1 MKTQLENIESSSE
14 QTPPSGA
21 GGISPVPPS
30 GAEGARNNL
39 YPIFLKAKNLNVLIV
54 GGGFVAAEKLTF
66 LLKSSPDAHV
76 AIVSPMFREGTIELA
91 KKGCVTLIKDSYKKS
106 YLKGKHMVVA
116 TTDIP
121 EVNVQVWKDCRAEAK
136 LVNVADNP
144 PYCDFYMGG
153 IVTKGHVKVAIS
165 TNGKSPTTAK
175 RLRQFFEDV
184 IPDNIDDL
192 VKNLNE
198 YRKTIK
204 GDFEEK
210 VETLNEFTKGLIE
223 KRES

>member
-1 MKTQLENIESSSE
+1 ME
-14 QTPPSGA
+14 
-21 GGISPVPPS
+21 
-30 GAEGARNNL
+30 RNNL
-39 YPIFLKAKNLNVLIV
+39 YPIFLKTKHLNVLIV
-54 GGGFVAAEKLTF
+54 GGGLVAEEKLNF

-76 AIVSPMFREGTIELA
+76 SIVSTMFREGTKLLA
-91 KKGCVTLIKDSYKKS
+91 EKGCVTLIEDVYDKR
-106 YLKGKHMVVA
+106 YLDGKHIVVA
-116 TTDIP
+116 TTDKP
-121 EVNVQVWKDCRAEAK
+121 EVNIQVWKDCRAEAK

-153 IVTKGHVKVAIS
+153 IVTKGNVKVAIS

-175 RLRQFFEDV
+175 RLRQFFEEV
-184 IPDNIDDL
+184 IPDNVDDL

-210 VETLNEFTKGLIE
+210 VETLNEFTKGLIA
-223 KRES
+223 KKES

>member
-1 MKTQLENIESSSE
+1 MKTQIENNTSLSE
-14 QTPPSGA
+14 QTPPSGV
-21 GGISPVPPS
+21 GGL
-30 GAEGARNNL
+30 RNNL
-39 YPIFLKAKNLNVLIV
+39 YPIFLKARNLNVLIV
-54 GGGFVAAEKLTF
+54 GGGNVAEEKLTF

-76 AIVSPMFREGTIELA
+76 TMVSPMFREGTVVLA
-91 KKGCVTLIKDSYKKS
+91 KKGCVTLVQDVYNEK
-106 YLKGKHMVVA
+106 YLEAKHIVVA

-121 EVNVQVWKDCRAEAK
+121 EVNIQVFKDCRK
-136 LVNVADNP
+136 KSILVNVADNP

-153 IVTKGHVKVAIS
+153 IVTKGNVKVAIS

-175 RLRQFFEDV
+175 RLRQFFEDL
-184 IPDNIDDL
+184 IPENLDDL

-204 GDFEEK
+204 GDFEQK

-223 KRES
+223 KK